1 MITWACQ
8 KNTIGHH
15 AGWGQVEIQPFCS
28 RRITGDSGGGG
39 VCTFEE
45 RIRTDLTGGG
55 MAVDRRKY
63 RRTVI
68 IDENCTNPS

>member
-15 AGWGQVEIQPFCS
+15 AGWGQLEIQPFCS

-39 VCTFEE
+39 GGYVNSKSVYG
-45 RIRTDLTGGG
+45 RI
-55 MAVDRRKY
+55 
-63 RRTVI
+63 
-68 IDENCTNPS
+68 